1 MLATWTIK
9 GAYDGQEFTLLPK
22 DGTDI
27 DLKKVQERDTLIR
40 KNKVTQLTPAPQMI
54 FGENFHPFDINSS
67 SELNIISNKEEEL
80 KNLGHFIN
88 ILKDTQVSNT
98 FLSFSLANYLWSK
111 GGNLYPFLEYEFH
124 TSDGSR
130 IADRF
135 YTIQG
140 QGKVGSYNVKLQV
153 QKPTLK
159 QPVLGNF
166 TIIF

>member
-9 GAYDGQEFTLLPK
+9 GTYDGQEFTLLPK

-54 FGENFHPFDINSS
+54 FGENSHPFDSNSS
-67 SELNIISNKEEEL
+67 SELNIVSNKEEEL
-80 KNLGHFIN
+80 KNLRHFSN
-88 ILKDTQVSNT
+88 ILKDAQVSNA
-98 FLSFSLANYLWSK
+98 FLSFSLANFLRTK
-111 GGNLYPFLEYEFH
+111 GANLYPFLEYKFY
-124 TSDGSR
+124 TTNGLK

-140 QGKVGSYNVKLQV
+140 QGKVGSYNVRLQV

-159 QPVLGNF
+159 QPALGNF